1 MQYIL
6 NSSQMKQCDANTMEK
21 YGMLSAVLMER
32 AAMAAAEEVEAY
44 LPERVKKILIAC
56 GTGNNGG
63 DGLAMARLLFLKGNE
78 VTVLFPGKE
87 EKCSVEAA
95 RQLSIVRNYGIPVTD
110 RFPGQEYDVII
121 DALFGIG
128 LCREIGGVYRD
139 LIAQMNERT
148 AWKVAVDISSGISA
162 DNGAVMGIAF
172 RADLTVTFGFAK
184 TGQLLYPGADYTGRL
199 EVKDI
204 GIDCRSLPD
213 IRPELRYLEETDLK
227 QLPGRTA
234 RTNKGSYGKLL
245 IFAGSRNMAGAAF
258 LSAKAAYRTGSGLVK
273 IVTEEVNRE
282 IIQCLVPEA
291 ILATYDKET
300 DLPSFVREQAEWAD
314 AIVAGPGAGL
324 SEAAEKIVEVILDS
338 AEVPCLLDADALNIL
353 AKHPEWLKRHRAPV
367 IVTPHLGEMSRLTGT
382 DIPEIQKDIISV
394 AERFSGEYD
403 VIVVLK
409 DARTVTWIPGGA
421 GYINVTGNHG
431 MATAGSGDVL
441 TGVIGS
447 LLGQNVS
454 PETAA
459 PLGVMLHGMA
469 GDRAARK
476 TGKAS
481 LMASDLTDGL
491 AMVLSSISDQE
502 RRIYL

>member
-1 MQYIL
+1 
-6 NSSQMKQCDANTMEK
+6 MEK

-44 LPERVKKILIAC
+44 EPGRIKKILIAC

-63 DGLAMARLLFLKGNE
+63 DGLAMARLLFLEGHE

-110 RFPGQEYDVII
+110 QFPGQEYDVIV

-128 LCREIGGVYRD
+128 LCREIGGNYRD
-139 LIAQMNERT
+139 LIAKLNEQT

-184 TGQLLYPGADYTGRL
+184 AGQLLYPGAGYTGRL

-204 GIDCRSLPD
+204 GIDCHSLLD
-213 IRPELRYLEETDLK
+213 IRPRLRRLDETDLK
-227 QLPGRTA
+227 LLPSRTA

-258 LSAKAAYRTGSGLVK
+258 FSAKAAYRTGSGLVK
-273 IVTEEVNRE
+273 IVTEEANRE
-282 IIQCLVPEA
+282 IVQCLVPEA

-300 DLPSFVREQAEWAD
+300 DMQSFVKEQIKWAD
-314 AIVAGPGAGL
+314 AIVAGPGTGL
-324 SEAAEKIVEVILDS
+324 SETAEKMVETILDC

-353 AKHPEWLKRHRAPV
+353 AKHPEWLKNHKEPV

-382 DIPEIQKDIISV
+382 DIPEIQKDMISV
-394 AERFSGEYD
+394 AERVADEYD

-409 DARTVTWIPGGA
+409 DARTVTWIPGGT
-421 GYINVTGNHG
+421 GYINTTGNHG

-447 LLGQNVS
+447 LLGQNVP

-469 GDRAARK
+469 GDEAAVK
-476 TGKAS
+476 KGKVS

-491 AMVLSSISDQE
+491 SMVLSATSD
-502 RRIYL
+502 